1 MSKRLWTA
9 AEASEKSGAQGVRER
24 VAAAIREGVPLYNGG
39 DAAGCAR
46 VYGLAAQELLG
57 AVGPGGQATLRR
69 ALEADG
75 GADARAWALR
85 RALDSVADGGGP
97 GLLRDFVAADGH
109 LCGERHGDGRPLGLL
124 GDAGRLPGQR
134 HEAWGRR
141 LRLCEVSAPGA
152 PDVLRRGLDFEALLD
167 LGGAFP
173 MLSGPI
179 LVVTRWL

>member
-97 GLLRDFVAADGH
+97 GLLRDFVALQGLPMATFVVNDTVMG
-109 LCGERHGDGRPLGLL
+109 GRSDSSVTQGVFRGSVTKRGGGGFASARFQPQERRM
-124 GDAGRLPGQR
+124 
-134 HEAWGRR
+134 
-141 LRLCEVSAPGA
+141 
-152 PDVLRRGLDFEALLD
+152 F
-167 LGGAFP
+167 
-173 MLSGPI
+173 
-179 LVVTRWL
+179 